1 MLGAGSRVLV
11 EFYYLPFA
19 SCKAFVGSCGRVVVS
34 MLDCCLT
41 MTRSRVQFHTDAEFE
56 KIKLT

>member
-41 MTRSRVQFHTDAEFE
+41 MTRSGLNFALKLNLK